1 MGKLKGISKGLKS
14 FKDSVKDL
22 PSSDFKYKS
31 SRSKKTDTDSGS
43 DNFFP
48 KFLSRIDKDPALRE
62 RIKSEFKEGKKGL
75 FTESALKEYNSGKGK
90 LFKKLNPT
98 AEELSQA
105 LSKKKPVKHS
115 KGGIVKAAKK
125 VAKKAFPDLSNDGK
139 VTKKDILIAKGV
151 LKKKTDATKKAKSEG
166 NPMRDMVNESA
177 SAKAAD
183 KARRKSNK
191 RIAAEAI
198 GGAAAMGVAGTIA
211 YKADKAAEA
220 ADKEKQTNKKP
231 VKKANGGMLNSPAA
245 VKRRSGAAVKGFKK
259 GGMATKWESKWG

>member
-1 MGKLKGISKGLKS
+1 MGKVAK
-14 FKDSVKDL
+14 
-22 PSSDFKYKS
+22 
-31 SRSKKTDTDSGS
+31 
-43 DNFFP
+43 
-48 KFLSRIDKDPALRE
+48 
-62 RIKSEFKEGKKGL
+62 
-75 FTESALKEYNSGKGK
+75 
-90 LFKKLNPT
+90 
-98 AEELSQA
+98 
-105 LSKKKPVKHS
+105 
-115 KGGIVKAAKK
+115 IVKA
-125 VAKKAFPDLSNDGK
+125 AKKAFPDLSNDGK

-151 LKKKTDATKKAKSEG
+151 LKKKTAATKKAKSEG

-183 KARRKSNK
+183 KARRKKNR

-198 GGAAAMGVAGTIA
+198 GGATAMGVAGTIA

-220 ADKEKQTNKKP
+220 ADKKKQANKKP